1 MLLAVSMSIPGEAL
15 GHKADVDEVVW
26 FGLDYSLV
34 RFIGF
39 SDQFS
44 DLPKIRETYFRSW
57 NELIL
62 SESEKYDLEGA
73 FGVSRVT
80 YEIDHAIARSQEV
93 NLDQILQSKAYGIDE
108 GQVRK
113 VVKDYTDP
121 SDDRVGS
128 LLVMETLNKID
139 EEQSMWLVFFRIS
152 SGETLYIERHVEKPG
167 GFGFRNYWARGYYN
181 LIKNLKDSN
190 RKPV

>member
-1 MLLAVSMSIPGEAL
+1 MLAVSIAIPGSATGL
-15 GHKADVDEVVW
+15 RSDVDEVVW

-44 DLPKIRETYFRSW
+44 DLPKIRDQFFRSW

-62 SESEKYDLEGA
+62 AESEKYDLKGA
-73 FGVSRVT
+73 FGVRKVT
-80 YEIDHAIARSQEV
+80 YEIDHALERSQEIDV
-93 NLDQILQSKAYGIDE
+93 DQVLQSKSYRIDE
-108 GQVRK
+108 DQVRS
-113 VVKDYTDP
+113 VVSDYTDP
-121 SDDRVGS
+121 SDGRVGS

-139 EEQSMWLVFFRIS
+139 EEQTMWLVFFEIS
-152 SGETLYIERHVEKPG
+152 SGEVLYIGRHVEKPG

-181 LIKNLKDSN
+181 LIIGLKDSY
-190 RKPV
+190 RKPI